1 MTEMMTAIMQAM
13 AHQQKAQTAL
23 YQARQQKLM
32 QDQMRMMQHRMNTN
46 YPKLPHEGF
55 GHVPQSMPQGLG
67 TLLSGSGL
75 GVPIGFASLK
85 YENGIPFD
93 EA

>member
-1 MTEMMTAIMQAM
+1 MTDMMQHMMQAM

-23 YQARQQKLM
+23 YSSKMQQARQQQFL
-32 QDQMRMMQHRMNTN
+32 QQQMRMMRHCMNTN
-46 YPKLPHEGF
+46 HPQIPHEGF
-55 GHVPQSMPQGLG
+55 GHVPRFFGE
-67 TLLSGSGL
+67 SGL

>member
-1 MTEMMTAIMQAM
+1 MTEKMIAIMQAM

-32 QDQMRMMQHRMNTN
+32 QDQMRMMMHHMNN
-46 YPKLPHEGF
+46 NHPQMPHEGF
-55 GHVPQSMPQGLG
+55 GHVPRFFGE
-67 TLLSGSGL
+67 SGL

>member
-1 MTEMMTAIMQAM
+1 MTEKMTAIMQAM

-23 YQARQQKLM
+23 YQARQQQLM
-32 QDQMRMMQHRMNTN
+32 QNQMRMMQHRMNN
-46 YPKLPHEGF
+46 NHPQIPHEGF
-55 GHVPQSMPQGLG
+55 GHVPRFFSE
-67 TLLSGSGL
+67 SGL